1 MQTRCRRA
9 PRDSRD
15 PIACGNGYPRRW
27 ILAGPPGLDP
37 VRARIVDLCDDAG
50 VANKS
55 LRRRSARV
63 RKFVR
68 SRRPLAR
75 ASGGRQTATLV
86 MRAIYSL
93 QPGPI
98 QVRRDTAV
106 PGALLFKSYL
116 PGAIFDHNNGI
127 DKTVPLMQNA

>member
-1 MQTRCRRA
+1 MTRRCLIDT
-9 PRDSRD
+9 RDSYANAVSTYAGGFEGVASQVD
-15 PIACGNGYPRRW
+15 PSRTS
-27 ILAGPPGLDP
+27 GLDP
-37 VRARIVDLCDDAG
+37 ARVRIMDLCDDAG

-55 LRRRSARV
+55 LRAHRTSSVREGRS
-63 RKFVR
+63 FT
-68 SRRPLAR
+68 P
-75 ASGGRQTATLV
+75 TATLV

-127 DKTVPLMQNA
+127 DKTVPLMQNT